1 MRLIVQVQSKP
12 KLEMNYYDRS
22 ERMWYITKSREDND
36 LTNRTD
42 VISTE
47 YNIELSIPIG

>member
-1 MRLIVQVQSKP
+1 
-12 KLEMNYYDRS
+12 MNYYDRS

-42 VISTE
+42 VISIE
-47 YNIELSIPIG
+47 YNIELSIPIGQGEVYDENETGQ